1 MRRCCYGIGGF
12 GLLLSIWSVAGA
24 GCGAGTGTVAA
35 GGGGADQPD
44 DANTNGGEDSE
55 PAFVDRNSGGGDL
68 AARMGGA
75 TFTGQAVG
83 PLEGGSL
90 SLTFDAEGVLLSLGG
105 TVLADFF
112 GFPDGSEVTF
122 DYTTEA
128 VTGIYLAPG
137 ADPVDLQTYLADNDL
152 SLALRQIIVTL
163 TGDTFSARTVYVARL
178 PGQAPGEQ
186 AVTVEATL
194 RFGSN
199 DVLQGALNL
208 PFHLDRDLPAFALE
222 RL

>member
-1 MRRCCYGIGGF
+1 MRRNRYCLGGF
-12 GLLLSIWSVAGA
+12 GLFLSIWSAAVV
-24 GCGAGTGTVAA
+24 GCGAASGSAAA
-35 GGGGADQPD
+35 GGAGADQAD
-44 DANTNGGEDSE
+44 DAGTDGI
-55 PAFVDRNSGGGDL
+55 VDEVPEFISFNDGGGDL

-75 TFTGQAVG
+75 TFTGQAIG

-90 SLTFDAEGVLLSLGG
+90 TLTFDAEGVLLSLGG
-105 TVLADFF
+105 TVLAEFF

-122 DYTTEA
+122 DYQAEA
-128 VTGIYLAPG
+128 VTGTYLAPG
-137 ADPVDLQTYLADNDL
+137 ADSVDLQTYLADNDL

-186 AVTVEATL
+186 AATVEATL

-199 DVLQGALNL
+199 DVLQGALSL